1 MQTSETHGQNYVH
14 TNYSCDLNRLSC
26 FITTSAVS
34 NISMFYDVIDSK
46 STHWSLMDSTD
57 VQKYVKAI
65 LGPKRKD
72 DCYVILTMVYVIM
85 FLTGLV
91 GNVLTCVVIVKNAV
105 MHTVTNSYLMSLAS
119 ADLLILV
126 LGMYMRSIIIF
137 FCMMYISRI
146 NDKYAFFLL
155 EISNLIV

>member
-1 MQTSETHGQNYVH
+1 MQTSETYGQNCVH
-14 TNYSCDLNRLSC
+14 TNYSCEHGRLLSL
-26 FITTSAVS
+26 ITTSAVS
-34 NISMFYDVIDSK
+34 NISLLYDVIDSK
-46 STHWSLMDSTD
+46 STHWSIVDSTD

-91 GNVLTCVVIVKNAV
+91 GNLLTCVVIVKNAF
-105 MHTVTNSYLMSLAS
+105 MHTVTNSYLISLAS

-126 LGMYMRSIIIF
+126 LGMYMMRCIIIF
-137 FCMMYISRI
+137 FCLLYLTGN
-146 NDKYAFFLL
+146 NDQYAFFFLKKV
-155 EISNLIV
+155 I

>member
-14 TNYSCDLNRLSC
+14 TNYSCDQNRLSC

-46 STHWSLMDSTD
+46 PTHWSLMDSTD

-65 LGPKRKD
+65 LGPKQKD
-72 DCYVILTMVYVIM
+72 DCYVILTIVYVIM

-91 GNVLTCVVIVKNAV
+91 GNVLTCVVIVKNAF
-105 MHTVTNSYLMSLAS
+105 MHTVTNSYLISLAS

-137 FCMMYISRI
+137 FCMMCIQELMT
-146 NDKYAFFLL
+146 NMHFFCLK
-155 EISNLIV
+155 